1 MYSTIDEAWQ
11 TSNDLDKYKKKYKP
25 VTSVTDATNE
35 INNNNNKDT
44 TEMNTTEN
52 KTTSDKVSTPSS
64 SIFNT
69 ELRDLKGSLT
79 KDDGMQ
85 CDRLFSHMEGCQQC
99 RNRMVERFNNP
110 GSLKLTESF
119 LDFTKYT
126 DLLSNKNNSNIISII
141 LFGLLIIIILSMINN
156 ESK

>member
-11 TSNDLDKYKKKYKP
+11 TSNDLDKYKKNFKP
-25 VTSVTDATNE
+25 ATSVTDATNE
-35 INNNNNKDT
+35 INIKDT
-44 TEMNTTEN
+44 TEMNTEN
-52 KTTSDKVSTPSS
+52 KSTSDKVSTPSS
-64 SIFNT
+64 AIFNT

-79 KDDGMQ
+79 KDDGLQ
-85 CDRLFSHMEGCQQC
+85 CNRLFSHMEGCKQC
-99 RNRMVERFNNP
+99 RNRMVEKFNNP
-110 GSLKLTESF
+110 GSLKFTESF
-119 LDFTKYT
+119 LDFSKYT

>member
-11 TSNDLDKYKKKYKP
+11 TSNDLDKYKKNNKP
-25 VTSVTDATNE
+25 VTSVRDATNE
-35 INNNNNKDT
+35 LTMNT
-44 TEMNTTEN
+44 TDFNTTEN

-99 RNRMVERFNNP
+99 RNRIVEKFNNP

-141 LFGLLIIIILSMINN
+141 LFGLLVIIILSMINN
-156 ESK
+156 ESR

>member
-11 TSNDLDKYKKKYKP
+11 TSNDLDKYKKNYKP
-25 VTSVTDATNE
+25 VTSVKDATNE
-35 INNNNNKDT
+35 LNMNT
-44 TEMNTTEN
+44 TELNTTEN

-64 SIFNT
+64 AIFNT

-79 KDDGMQ
+79 KDDGLQ
-85 CDRLFSHMEGCQQC
+85 CNRLFSHMEGCQQC
-99 RNRMVERFNNP
+99 RSRMVEKFNNH

>member
-11 TSNDLDKYKKKYKP
+11 TSNDLDKYKKNQKP
-25 VTSVTDATNE
+25 VSSVRDATNE
-35 INNNNNKDT
+35 IILNT
-44 TEMNTTEN
+44 TELNTEN
-52 KTTSDKVSTPSS
+52 KTSSDKVSTPSS

-85 CDRLFSHMEGCQQC
+85 CNRLFSHMEGCQQC
-99 RNRMVERFNNP
+99 RNRMVEKFNNP

-119 LDFTKYT
+119 LDITKYT

-156 ESK
+156 ESR

>member
-11 TSNDLDKYKKKYKP
+11 TSNDLDKYKKNIKP
-25 VTSVTDATNE
+25 NTNVKDATNE
-35 INNNNNKDT
+35 INI
-44 TEMNTTEN
+44 NTTELR
-52 KTTSDKVSTPSS
+52 TTSDKVSTPSS

-69 ELRDLKGSLT
+69 ELRNLKGSLP
-79 KDDGMQ
+79 KDDGLQ
-85 CDRLFSHMEGCQQC
+85 CERLFSHMEGCQQC
-99 RNRMVERFNNP
+99 RNKMVEKFNNP

-156 ESK
+156 ESR

>member
-11 TSNDLDKYKKKYKP
+11 TSNDLDKYKKNYKP
-25 VTSVTDATNE
+25 VTSVKDATNE
-35 INNNNNKDT
+35 LNMNT
-44 TEMNTTEN
+44 TELNTTEN
-52 KTTSDKVSTPSS
+52 KSTSENVSTPSS
-64 SIFNT
+64 AIFNT

-79 KDDGMQ
+79 KDDGLQ
-85 CDRLFSHMEGCQQC
+85 CNRLFSHMEGCQQC
-99 RNRMVERFNNP
+99 RNRMVEKFNNH

>member
-11 TSNDLDKYKKKYKP
+11 TSNDLDKYKNNQKP
-25 VTSVTDATNE
+25 VTNVRDATNE
-35 INNNNNKDT
+35 LNMNT
-44 TEMNTTEN
+44 TELNTTEN

-69 ELRDLKGSLT
+69 ELRNLKGSLN

-85 CDRLFSHMEGCQQC
+85 CERLFSHMEGCKQC
-99 RNRMVERFNNP
+99 RNRMVEKFNNP
-110 GSLKLTESF
+110 GSLKFTESF
-119 LDFTKYT
+119 IDFSKYT

-141 LFGLLIIIILSMINN
+141 LFGLLVIIILSMINN
-156 ESK
+156 ESR